1 MLTRSHIVFPLLHT
15 WRRSRAV
22 AVACLLGFGLVPVS
36 GLAQETDGLAA
47 RVRNL
52 ETEITALKIM
62 VGTLESLVR
71 TRPGSALGQD
81 APASAQAQDDFGPR
95 VEALETQIGALTNQI
110 EQIGK
115 QMSRLEASLDAVP
128 QTVTPA
134 PHAAAPQ
141 IPAPQV
147 QSPPPAIPGPVS
159 ETDASGARW
168 YGPQPGQV
176 DDGSPQPITPGAATG
191 GSPDPDSEAQALYE
205 QGYGDY
211 LQRDYAGAETA
222 FSQLVKNHPDDPLAG
237 SAKYWVGESY
247 FVRKQ
252 YKKAADTFLAG
263 YRKYSASDK
272 APDML
277 LKLGMSLAEL
287 GQKDAACS
295 TFKELTEKFP
305 DDDLSNQAKGEA
317 GKAGC

>member
-1 MLTRSHIVFPLLHT
+1 
-15 WRRSRAV
+15 
-22 AVACLLGFGLVPVS
+22 
-36 GLAQETDGLAA
+36 
-47 RVRNL
+47 
-52 ETEITALKIM
+52 
-62 VGTLESLVR
+62 
-71 TRPGSALGQD
+71 
-81 APASAQAQDDFGPR
+81 
-95 VEALETQIGALTNQI
+95 
-110 EQIGK
+110 
-115 QMSRLEASLDAVP
+115 
-128 QTVTPA
+128 
-134 PHAAAPQ
+134 
-141 IPAPQV
+141 
-147 QSPPPAIPGPVS
+147 
-159 ETDASGARW
+159 
-168 YGPQPGQV
+168 V
-176 DDGSPQPITPGAATG
+176 DDGTPQPITPGAATG
-191 GSPDPDSEAQALYE
+191 ALPGDMPATLAALPDSGAQALYE

-277 LKLGMSLAEL
+277 LKLGMSLAAL

-305 DDDLSNQAKGEA
+305 DAPDHLSNQAKGEA